1 MALHEKIQCLKS
13 LFQMLQSCGTEHE
26 PDKSSLKVTDDRL
39 ITAEGEKRS
48 VSTQQ
53 DWLFFAVQTSW
64 FLRLVRKSKHKK
76 NALSSNLSALKGLR
90 FLLH

>member
-13 LFQMLQSCGTEHE
+13 LFQMLQSGGAEHE
-26 PDKSSLKVTDDRL
+26 PDKSSLKVADDRV

-48 VSTQQ
+48 VSTQEE
-53 DWLFFAVQTSW
+53 WLFFAVKSSW
-64 FLRLVRKSKHKK
+64 LLQLVRKSKHKK